1 MSIQRT
7 SSTSSEE
14 TRSPV
19 NPPQQELPQVQIPAA
34 SGNPSSEAFAAGAQA
49 VLQTMAPALEAPK
62 SFEHQ
67 VDEWMQ
73 EDPATRTEAA
83 QRILTCFRNRFSE
96 LDLSDLPITS
106 LPECFGNLTALTKL
120 DLSETQLQ
128 ALPDSI
134 GSLSA
139 LRSLNLSLTQL
150 QALPDSISNLS
161 ALTYLHLSRTHLQS
175 LPDSIGSL
183 SALRI
188 LTLSANQ
195 LQSLPELI
203 LHLNQQL
210 SIDLTGCNLSPRI
223 LENLRAATLAP
234 GYHGPQLHYSMAAQY
249 VPLAEVSLEASLT
262 QVYDRAGIPRDA
274 LPILSSVEEPFKG
287 HLAIWLR
294 RLQDTADGGGASTER
309 SKSFYNTMIENL
321 RLAEENPEFRAI
333 FEATIAEASA
343 TCGDRVALSVL
354 HLGIQRRLI
363 QVDKTDLHAVAK
375 LLKGIHAMT
384 LLEEIAR
391 AKIPTLRFVDEI
403 EVYLG
408 YPIQLRES
416 LHLPLDTESMLFF
429 RCSSLKDQDL
439 QAAEAFVLSFLNNQ
453 DAVAEFLISRD
464 EWITALRAK
473 HPREFQSIED
483 QRNAAAESDSPNYE
497 EIETAYKQSL
507 KALTLEILTS
517 RE

>member
-7 SSTSSEE
+7 NSTSSEE
-14 TRSPV
+14 SGSPV
-19 NPPQQELPQVQIPAA
+19 IFPQQEIPQVQIPAP
-34 SGNPSSEAFAAGAQA
+34 SGPSFFETFATG
-49 VLQTMAPALEAPK
+49 VISIFRNLLERTPLAAWGPTK
-62 SFEHQ
+62 SFKHQ
-67 VDEWMQ
+67 LDEWMQ
-73 EDPATRTEAA
+73 EDPANRTEAA
-83 QRILTCFRNRFSE
+83 QKILTCFTNQSSE
-96 LDLSDLPITS
+96 LDLNNLPITS
-106 LPECFGNLTALTKL
+106 LPECFGNLTALRILLLSNTPL
-120 DLSETQLQ
+120 QALPNSFGRLSDLTTLNLTATQLQ

-134 GSLSA
+134 C
-139 LRSLNLSLTQL
+139 
-150 QALPDSISNLS
+150 NLS
-161 ALTYLHLSRTHLQS
+161 ALTSLYLLNIPLQA
-175 LPDSIGSL
+175 LP
-183 SALRI
+183 
-188 LTLSANQ
+188 
-195 LQSLPELI
+195 
-203 LHLNQQL
+203 L
-210 SIDLTGCNLSPRI
+210 SILNLNPALSINLTGCHLSPRV

-391 AKIPTLRFVDEI
+391 AKIPTLPFVDEI

-439 QAAEAFVLSFLNNQ
+439 QTAEAFVLSFLNNQ
-453 DAVAEFLISRD
+453 DAVADFLISRD

-483 QRNAAAESDSPNYE
+483 QKTAALETENANYE
-497 EIETAYKQSL
+497 EINTAYKQSL